1 MKTKKIILA
10 NLLLILSMDFLF
22 AQQKYTISGTISD
35 AETGETMIG
44 ASVVANTTPLSGT
57 ICNAYG
63 YYSLSLPKGEYLLEV
78 SFVGYETIKQKV
90 ILSDNKKLNFKLK
103 TSSEMLEQVVIR
115 AEKNNE
121 NIVSDKVGVEKIEIK
136 EIKKIPVLFGEQD
149 VIKTL
154 TLMPGVKTTGEG
166 SGGMFVRGGNNS
178 QNLVLLDEATV
189 YNTNHLMGFFSTFN
203 SDAIKD
209 LTLYKGTA
217 PAEYGGRISSVMDIK
232 MNEGNN
238 QKFHLGGGIGLIS
251 SKIYVEGPTVKDK
264 GSFLITGRR
273 TYADLF
279 LKLSSKEN
287 MQKNKLYFYDLN
299 MKANYKIND
308 NNRIF
313 LSGYFGRDVIG
324 FADRFGIDW
333 GNVTRTIRWNHIW
346 NSKLFSN
353 TSLIYSDYDYKVAIT
368 RETDD
373 EFSLTSV
380 IKNWNLKHEFQY
392 FLNNKNTMSFGFSSQ
407 YHTITP
413 GQVEFSEGSDIT
425 ATELQDRYALENGL
439 YFSNKWKPNNK
450 FNITYGLRLSSFNTL
465 GSGDFYTYDD
475 NGNVQDTSSF
485 KTNEI
490 VATYI
495 HLEPRIN
502 MTYIVNPS
510 NSIKASYT
518 RNTQNLHLIQ
528 NSNTS
533 TPTDIWISSSNNV
546 KPEIGDQLALGYFK
560 NIKNNKYQFSTEI
573 YYRWMQNQIDL
584 KNGAEI
590 RANEHLEGELLFG
603 EGHSYGLEFML
614 KKKYGRFNGWLSY
627 TLSRTERQIEGIN
640 NGNWYP
646 ARQDATHDIS
656 IVGIFDINEK
666 WTLSATWVYNT
677 GNAVTFPS
685 GKYEIDGN
693 VQFYYTER
701 NGYRMPDY
709 HRLDIGVTW
718 TAKKTKKFESSW
730 NFSIYNAYGQKNAY
744 TIDFIEDPNDPTKTI
759 AEKTYLFTYIPSIS
773 YNFKF

>member
-1 MKTKKIILA
+1 MKKF
-10 NLLLILSMDFLF
+10 LLIVFTILIANIVN
-22 AQQKYTISGTISD
+22 AQEYTISGTISD
-35 AETGETMIG
+35 NETGETMIG
-44 ASVVANTTPLSGT
+44 ASIVVRVTPIVGTT
-57 ICNAYG
+57 CNAYG
-63 YYSLSLPKGEYLLEV
+63 YYSLTLPQGEYMLEI
-78 SFVGYETIKQKV
+78 SFIGYKTITTK
-90 ILSDNKKLNFKLK
+90 INLSENKKIDFNLETN
-103 TSSEMLEQVVIR
+103 SETLEEVVIS
-115 AEKNNE
+115 AEKKNE
-121 NIVSDKVGVEKIEIK
+121 IIVSDKVGVEKIEIK
-136 EIKKIPVLFGEQD
+136 EIKKIPVLFDEQD

-154 TLMPGVKTTGEG
+154 TLTPGVKTTGEG

-178 QNLVLLDEATV
+178 QNLVLLDEAIV

-238 QKFHLGGGIGLIS
+238 QKYHVGGGIGLIS
-251 SKIYVEGPTVKDK
+251 SKLWVEGPIVKDK

-279 LKLSSKEN
+279 LKLSPDEN
-287 MQKNKLYFYDLN
+287 MQNNQLYFYDLN
-299 MKANYKIND
+299 AKANYKINE

-313 LSGYFGRDVIG
+313 LSGYFGRDVVG

-333 GNVTRTIRWNHIW
+333 GNVTGTMRWNHIW

-368 RETDD
+368 RDAD
-373 EFSLTSV
+373 EVFSLTSM
-380 IKNWNLKHEFQY
+380 IKNWNLKHDFQY
-392 FLNNKNTMSFGFSSQ
+392 FLNNNNTLTFGFSSL

-413 GQVEFSEGSDIT
+413 GQLEFSETSEMT
-425 ATELQDRYALENGL
+425 APKLQDRYALENAL
-439 YFSNKWKPNNK
+439 FISNKWNLGEK
-450 FNITYGLRLSSFNTL
+450 FKITYGLRLNSFTTL
-465 GSGDFYTYDD
+465 GAGDFYSYDAD
-475 NGNVQDTSSF
+475 GNILDTTSYKS
-485 KTNEI
+485 NEI
-490 VATYI
+490 VQSYL

-502 MTYIVNPS
+502 MTYILNPAS
-510 NSIKASYT
+510 SIKASYT
-518 RNTQNLHLIQ
+518 RNTQNLHLVQ

-533 TPTDIWISSSNNV
+533 TPTDIWISSSKNV
-546 KPEIGDQLALGYFK
+546 KPEISDQVALGYFQNFK
-560 NIKNNKYQFSTEI
+560 DDKFQLSTEI
-573 YYRWMQNQIDL
+573 YYRWMQNQMDL

-590 RANEHLEGELLFG
+590 QANEHLEGELLFG
-603 EGHSYGLEFML
+603 VGRSYGLEMML
-614 KKKYGRFNGWLSY
+614 KKKYGRLNGWISY
-627 TLSRTERQIEGIN
+627 TLSRTERQIDGIN
-640 NGNWYP
+640 NGNWYS

-666 WTLSATWVYNT
+666 WSLSATWVYNT
-677 GNAVTFPS
+677 GNAATFPS

-709 HRLDIGVTW
+709 HRLDLGATW
-718 TAKKTKKFESSW
+718 NIKKTTKFESSLS
-730 NFSIYNAYGQKNAY
+730 FSLYNAYGQKNAY
-744 TIDFIEDPNDPTKTI
+744 TIDFIKDPNDPTKTI